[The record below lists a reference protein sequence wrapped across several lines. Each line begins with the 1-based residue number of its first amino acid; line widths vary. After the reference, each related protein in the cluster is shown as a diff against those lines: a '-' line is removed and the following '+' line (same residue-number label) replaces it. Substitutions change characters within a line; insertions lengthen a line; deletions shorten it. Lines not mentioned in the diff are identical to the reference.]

1 MADVLKRALTLLIGT
16 DSTLRDLKMPR
27 GNRPLQKLTERELLQ
42 LESEIGAELFG
53 EIPKGRRRSFFNL
66 DPKTWIWHE
75 EWVDEHGQF
84 QQATTRYEVHEK
96 GILKAQEGPRYEY
109 IEGQELDNLLL
120 ATQMYYERVMREIYK
135 RDPQT
140 GQTII

>member
-1 MADVLKRALTLLIGT
+1 MADVLKRAFKLLIGT
-16 DSTLRDLKMPR
+16 DSTLSGLKYPR
-27 GNRPLQKLTERELLQ
+27 GARPLEKLTERELLQ
-42 LESEIGAELFG
+42 LESEIGAQLFG
-53 EIPKGRRRSFFNL
+53 DIPKGRRRSFFNL

-75 EWVDEHGQF
+75 EWVDERGEF
-84 QQATTRYEVHEK
+84 QQATTRYEVHDK

-109 IEGQELDNLLL
+109 IEGEELDNLLV

-140 GQTII
+140 GQQIV